1 MAATS
6 FGGTI
11 KLTGESEYKKAL
23 KDITSDLKLMS
34 SELKLATTQFS
45 NGDTTIKQTKNSY
58 DNINKSVQDQ
68 KEKISEL
75 REALEK
81 AEQEYGSNNEKVKAF
96 KTQLN
101 NAENQLVQMES
112 ATNKSTEELKEM
124 KKGFDDAGDGA
135 LKFGDVLKANLLSDA
150 ILDGIKSLGS
160 VVKEIGSIFVDVGK
174 KALDSYADYEQLIG
188 GVQTLFGIGE
198 VSVEEYAA
206 SVGKSV
212 KDVQKKYD
220 QMYEAQESVLNY
232 ADKAY
237 ETAGLSANE
246 YMETVTSFS
255 ASLIQSLKGNT
266 LKAADYAN
274 RAIIDMSDNANKMG
288 TDMALIQSAYQG
300 FAKQNYTMLDNLK
313 LGYGGT
319 KTEMERLVKDAS
331 KMKDVQKEL
340 GVSVDSSS
348 LSFGNIVNAISVM
361 QSKMGIS
368 GTTAKEASS
377 TIQGSVNSLKAVWQ
391 NMLTTISSESDIFM
405 QQQIENLV
413 SSIETVAENIMP
425 RVQIIID
432 GIVDL
437 VIGLSGKLIENM
449 PQIMEAGMQILQK
462 LLDGITSMLPQITPV
477 IFQIIDNIVQF
488 LTQNLP
494 TILTLGTQILF
505 ELMRGIAESLPD
517 LVPQIVDVI
526 IKIMEVFNDNFSTFL
541 ELGVKVILGLIEGLI
556 KSIPTI
562 ISNLPTIIEAII
574 NFFTLS
580 KFLTLGKTI
589 ISGLIKGLGQ
599 TVPNLLKEIPKIVG
613 KIIKG
618 FANGGWK
625 TVGQDIIKGIVNGFT
640 SMGNFI
646 WDAIKKVGSSMLDG
660 IKSFFGIK
668 SPSRVMKDQVG
679 TYLAEG
685 IGIGFEDTMKNV
697 SKDMANA
704 IPTDFDTTINANYKS
719 SSYGSNGYSSN
730 NYDVLVSAFK
740 EALKDTKVV
749 MNGRE
754 MGNFI
759 VSTMESA
766 VYS

>member
-23 KDITSDLKLMS
+23 KDITSDLKLMA

-58 DNINKSVQDQ
+58 DNMNKSVQYQ
-68 KEKISEL
+68 KKKISEL

-124 KKGFDDAGDGA
+124 KKSFDVAGDGA

-160 VVKEIGSIFVDVGK
+160 VVKEIGSVFVDVGK

-391 NMLTTISSESDIFM
+391 NMLTTISSESDSFM

-437 VIGLSGKLIENM
+437 VIGLSGKIIENM

-580 KFLTLGKTI
+580 KFLALGKTI

-704 IPTDFDTTINANYKS
+704 IPTDFDTTINTNYKS
-719 SSYGSNGYSSN
+719 SSYSSNGYSSN

>member
-160 VVKEIGSIFVDVGK
+160 VVKELGSIFVDVGK

-188 GVQTLFGIGE
+188 GVQTLFGVGE

-220 QMYEAQESVLNY
+220 QMCEAQESVLNY

-391 NMLTTISSESDIFM
+391 NMLTTISNENDSFM

-437 VIGLSGKLIENM
+437 VIGLSGKLVENM

>member
-160 VVKEIGSIFVDVGK
+160 VVKEIGSIFVGVGK

-391 NMLTTISSESDIFM
+391 NMLTTISSESDTFM

>member
-23 KDITSDLKLMS
+23 KDITSDLKLMA

-45 NGDTTIKQTKNSY
+45 NGDATIKQTKNSY

-96 KTQLN
+96 RTQLN

-246 YMETVTSFS
+246 YMEIVTSFS

-391 NMLTTISSESDIFM
+391 NMLTTISSESDTFM

>member
-23 KDITSDLKLMS
+23 KDITSDLKLMA

-58 DNINKSVQDQ
+58 DNMNKSVQYQ

-124 KKGFDDAGDGA
+124 KKSFDVAGDGA

-246 YMETVTSFS
+246 YMKTVTSFS

-391 NMLTTISSESDIFM
+391 NMLTTISSESDTFM

>member
-23 KDITSDLKLMS
+23 KDITSDLKLMA

-45 NGDTTIKQTKNSY
+45 NGDATIKQTKNSY
-58 DNINKSVQDQ
+58 DNINKSVQVQ

-96 KTQLN
+96 KIQLN

-150 ILDGIKSLGS
+150 IFDGIKSLGS
-160 VVKEIGSIFVDVGK
+160 VVKELGSIFVDVGK

-188 GVQTLFGIGE
+188 GVQTLFGVGE

-391 NMLTTISSESDIFM
+391 NMLTTISSESDSFM

-437 VIGLSGKLIENM
+437 VIGLSGKIVENM

-574 NFFTLS
+574 NYFTLS

-618 FANGGWK
+618 FAEGGWK

-668 SPSRVMKDQVG
+668 SPSRVMKNQVG

>member
-75 REALEK
+75 REALKK

-266 LKAADYAN
+266 LKSADYAN

-288 TDMALIQSAYQG
+288 TDIALIQSAYQG

-391 NMLTTISSESDIFM
+391 NMLTTISSESDTFM

>member
-23 KDITSDLKLMS
+23 KDITSDLKLMA

-45 NGDTTIKQTKNSY
+45 NGDATIKQTKNSY

-160 VVKEIGSIFVDVGK
+160 VVKELGSIFVDVGK

-188 GVQTLFGIGE
+188 GVQTLFGVGE

-391 NMLTTISSESDIFM
+391 NMLTTISSENDSFM

-437 VIGLSGKLIENM
+437 VIGLSGKLVENM

>member
-23 KDITSDLKLMS
+23 KDITSDLKLMA

-58 DNINKSVQDQ
+58 DNMNKSVQYQ
-68 KEKISEL
+68 KKKISEL

-124 KKGFDDAGDGA
+124 KKSFDVAGDGA

-160 VVKEIGSIFVDVGK
+160 VVKEIGSVFVDVGK

-391 NMLTTISSESDIFM
+391 NMLTTISSESDSFM

-437 VIGLSGKLIENM
+437 VIGLSGKIIENM

-494 TILTLGTQILF
+494 IILTLGTQILF

-580 KFLTLGKTI
+580 KFLALGKTI

-704 IPTDFDTTINANYKS
+704 IPTDFDTTINTNYKS
-719 SSYGSNGYSSN
+719 SSYSSNGYSSN

>member
-23 KDITSDLKLMS
+23 KDITSDLKLMA

-45 NGDTTIKQTKNSY
+45 NGDATIKQTKNSY
-58 DNINKSVQDQ
+58 DNINKSVQVH

-96 KTQLN
+96 KIQLN

-150 ILDGIKSLGS
+150 IFDGIKSLGS
-160 VVKEIGSIFVDVGK
+160 VVKELGSIFVDVGK

-188 GVQTLFGIGE
+188 GVQTLFGVGE

-391 NMLTTISSESDIFM
+391 NMLTTISSESDSFM

-437 VIGLSGKLIENM
+437 VIGLSGKIVENM

-574 NFFTLS
+574 NYFTLS

-618 FANGGWK
+618 FAEGGWK

-668 SPSRVMKDQVG
+668 SPSRVMKNQVG

>member
-23 KDITSDLKLMS
+23 KDITSDLKLMA

-45 NGDTTIKQTKNSY
+45 NGDATIKQTKNSY

-160 VVKEIGSIFVDVGK
+160 VVKELGSIFVDVGK

-188 GVQTLFGIGE
+188 GVQTLFGVGE

-391 NMLTTISSESDIFM
+391 NMLTTISSENDSFM

-437 VIGLSGKLIENM
+437 VIGLSGKLVENM

-574 NFFTLS
+574 NYFTLS

-618 FANGGWK
+618 FAEGGWK

-640 SMGNFI
+640 SMGNFL

-704 IPTDFDTTINANYKS
+704 IPTDFDTTINTNYKS

>member
-23 KDITSDLKLMS
+23 KDITSDLKLMA

-45 NGDTTIKQTKNSY
+45 NGDATIKQTKNSY

-391 NMLTTISSESDIFM
+391 NMLTTISSESDTFM

>member
-23 KDITSDLKLMS
+23 KDITSDLKLMA

-45 NGDTTIKQTKNSY
+45 NGDATIKQTKNSY

-160 VVKEIGSIFVDVGK
+160 VVKEFGSIFVDVGK

-391 NMLTTISSESDIFM
+391 NMLTTISSESDTFM